1 MDIDGTDVEAVVYD
15 GKKNY
20 YDVRISF
27 APLNYSD
34 SETIGN
40 LFRSDFGF
48 AADIVNGMFSE
59 KFYEILKDRS
69 VDIFPFWP
77 DLNYRCSCKKTKK
90 CEHVAAVIHRILN
103 EIIYEPAMLFTLR
116 GYKCDDIFSLLSG
129 DPDFIL
135 AEAVQPE
142 ELTIEHYS
150 VKNSKFDAS
159 GINPLIYYGS
169 EIPDPDLS
177 DITESRITDSRIYH
191 GKIRD
196 EFYGIFESLTEI
208 LKTNVKKF

>member
-15 GKKNY
+15 GKKYY
-20 YDVRISF
+20 YDIRLSF
-27 APLNYSD
+27 APLNYTD
-34 SETIGN
+34 SETIGK
-40 LFRSDFGF
+40 LFKADSGF

-59 KFYEILKDRS
+59 KFYEIMKDRS
-69 VDIFPFWP
+69 VDIFPYWS

-116 GYKCDDIFSLLSG
+116 GYKCDDIFSLLAG
-129 DPDFIL
+129 DPDFKL
-135 AEAVQPE
+135 SETVQPE
-142 ELTIEHYS
+142 ELTIGHYS
-150 VKNSKFDAS
+150 VKSRKFDAA
-159 GINPLIYYGS
+159 GVNPLIYYGS